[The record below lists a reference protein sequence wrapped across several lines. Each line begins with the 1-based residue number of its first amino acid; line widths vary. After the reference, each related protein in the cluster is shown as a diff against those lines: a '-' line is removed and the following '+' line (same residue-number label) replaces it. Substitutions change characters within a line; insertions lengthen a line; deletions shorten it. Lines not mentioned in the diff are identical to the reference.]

1 MEMTCGR
8 TVLSSGSAFH
18 YSIVLLFVD
27 ERLDST
33 EAKIKVVIVYSD
45 PNNSRNVT
53 DRQKHNIKLPKCL
66 DLYEDA
72 LLLLS
77 VPASECTSF
86 QKSFEFFQN
95 LDKNLFAFYLR
106 DCFLCVTTDGDL
118 EAATHKYPLTTRC
131 TFLRDQWEFYLC
143 LSKVRMLV
151 GVLSLP
157 AVLSPSLTP
166 FPPPPALHSD
176 SFSFVKTGEERLHA
190 GYLSSWSV

>member
-1 MEMTCGR
+1 MSSAQAVRSTARLFCCFSMNVWIQQRRRSKLLSCTVIQTTAEMQQ
-8 TVLSSGSAFH
+8 
-18 YSIVLLFVD
+18 
-27 ERLDST
+27 
-33 EAKIKVVIVYSD
+33 
-45 PNNSRNVT
+45 T
-53 DRQKHNIKLPKCL
+53 D
-66 DLYEDA
+66 EDA

-118 EAATHKYPLTTRC
+118 EDATHKYPLITRC

-151 GVLSLP
+151 GVLSLQ

-176 SFSFVKTGEERLHA
+176 SFSFVQTGEERLHA